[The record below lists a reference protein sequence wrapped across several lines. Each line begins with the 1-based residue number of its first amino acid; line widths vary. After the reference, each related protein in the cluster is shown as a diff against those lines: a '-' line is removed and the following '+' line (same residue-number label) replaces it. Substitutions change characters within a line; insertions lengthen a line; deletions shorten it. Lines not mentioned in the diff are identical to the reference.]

1 MSVATVVSSGSSS
14 SVTPS
19 GTATSASVIVSLI
32 SIPDTSWVI
41 DSGIAFGSASMFS
54 SRVICSSTPPSLT
67 PGASSPPVSSS
78 GTTAWIA
85 TLRSTRSR
93 STCIVSPRT
102 GWYWAL
108 LRIAG
113 VAWSPSVTSST
124 APLAASAWR
133 SSRASTLKVSG
144 SPPPP

>member
-1 MSVATVVSSGSSS
+1 MRVATVVSSRSSS

-19 GTATSASVIVSLI
+19 GTVTSASVIVSLM
-32 SIPDTSWVI
+32 SIADTSWKI
-41 DSGIAFGSASMFS
+41 ASGIAFGSASMFS
-54 SRVICSSTPPSLT
+54 SRVICSSTPPSLA

-113 VAWSPSVTSST
+113 VAEPPS
-124 APLAASAWR
+124 
-133 SSRASTLKVSG
+133 
-144 SPPPP
+144 